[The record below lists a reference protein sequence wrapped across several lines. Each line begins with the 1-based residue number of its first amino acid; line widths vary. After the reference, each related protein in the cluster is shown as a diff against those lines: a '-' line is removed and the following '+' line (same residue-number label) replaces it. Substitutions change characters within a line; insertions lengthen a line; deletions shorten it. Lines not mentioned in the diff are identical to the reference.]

1 MRSLCLNSLLKC
13 IFCSVIAHRSWGAR
27 FGGDGTCA
35 VSLLGC
41 GSTAELR
48 YRPAVKLTVASTQ
61 ACPDTHTHTQKHIH
75 SQHPDGQLTRLSKP
89 LQRKLMS
96 SAPQSSH
103 RLLSFFTA
111 YTLPLCMIDTICS
124 PRHMKLHRGPGRIWR
139 PSPFFL
145 LRWAVRIPV
154 SSLKGWQNCLIHKHR
169 WSTRRTGR
177 IGTTGW
183 DLTLKHGSTEQS
195 QKRVFND
202 FLKN

>member
-48 YRPAVKLTVASTQ
+48 YRPTVKLTVASTQ

-139 PSPFFL
+139 PSPFSYSAELSEYLSVRSKADKTVLFTNTVEAPDVL
-145 LRWAVRIPV
+145 QLRAA
-154 SSLKGWQNCLIHKHR
+154 
-169 WSTRRTGR
+169 
-177 IGTTGW
+177 GW

-202 FLKN
+202 F